1 MCVVRVCP
9 YLRSVGQEEGAGQVA
24 GDATED
30 VDDGDA
36 DPAGQLLQ
44 IPQDGHLE
52 HHRHQAVQQAV
63 HTHTHT
69 HTHTHI

>member
-1 MCVVRVCP
+1 MCVCGVRVCV

-36 DPAGQLLQ
+36 DPASQLLQ

-52 HHRHQAVQQAV
+52 HHRNRKTCNTQSYN
-63 HTHTHT
+63 
-69 HTHTHI
+69 IIGS